1 MDRKELYTMAID
13 QEVRSQ
19 NLYEILAKSFRNSQT
34 SSFFRELLLLEKT
47 HEEKL
52 RQACAREFPG
62 LEIQVEGRLKQDLKG
77 LDVSDPKALL
87 NFAISREETARDH
100 YKDFAAQ
107 TQDPGLKEML
117 LGLADEEEEHKSLL
131 LTEIQRMQGALTW
144 FDPSELNGLMEH

>member
-1 MDRKELYTMAID
+1 MAID

-62 LEIQVEGRLKQDLKG
+62 LKIQVEGRLKQDLKG